1 MNEFSYQ
8 DIFQT
13 KGIEYLIIIGF
24 LVLIIPFWM
33 ILNRKKTGMETV
45 KSLGALTF
53 DILRIPRGILFS
65 RNHTWTFLG
74 KSGLAEV
81 GLDDW
86 LAHLVGNVKLNFLKN
101 EGELIRKG
109 ELLTEIVSDGKMLRI
124 HSPISGKI
132 MEINRKLAYDSEP
145 MDSNPYRDGWLF
157 KMEPENWAVDTG
169 SFIIGEKAA
178 SWFNNEIARLKDFM
192 AVTLAKNVPEAA
204 VVFQEGGELRDQA
217 LSELPPE
224 MWNDFQKEFL
234 NQE

>member
-13 KGIEYLIIIGF
+13 KGVEYLIIIGF
-24 LVLIIPFWM
+24 LILIIPFWTT
-33 ILNRKKTGMETV
+33 LNRKRTALETV
-45 KSLGALTF
+45 KSIGALTF

-101 EGELIRKG
+101 EGEQIRKG
-109 ELLTEIVSDGKMLRI
+109 DLLTEVVSDGKTLRI

-132 MEINRKLAYDSEP
+132 MEINRKLAYNSEP
-145 MDSNPYRDGWLF
+145 MDSNPYREGWLF

-169 SFIIGEKAA
+169 AFMVGEKAA
-178 SWFNNEIARLKDFM
+178 SWFQNEIARLKDFM
-192 AVTLAKNVPEAA
+192 AETFAKNVPEAA
-204 VVFQEGGELRDQA
+204 VVFQEGGELRDHL
-217 LSELPPE
+217 LSEMPPE
-224 MWNDFQKEFL
+224 MWSDFQKEFL